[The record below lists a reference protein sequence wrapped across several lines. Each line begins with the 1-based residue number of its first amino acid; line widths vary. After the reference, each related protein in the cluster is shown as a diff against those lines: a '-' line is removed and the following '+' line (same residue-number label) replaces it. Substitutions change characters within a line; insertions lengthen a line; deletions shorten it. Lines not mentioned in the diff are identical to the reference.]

1 MTNDPDLD
9 DCAFLSGGESSGG
22 RQTRTGV
29 AVCSQRRAL
38 LVAGIVLG
46 SLLLTAIII
55 AYAGPQNDCSCG
67 SKTVSGYE
75 TDEENNTQPFN
86 PIATNGEPFPW
97 LEKMLPTSVRPLRYM
112 VTIHPNLT
120 TLDVKGQVTIDLHVE
135 KETNFIVLHIQDLNV
150 TEKAIVTPG
159 PKGYALKIVKV
170 LEFPPRQQLYIEVKE
185 KLKKKSNYTLNL
197 RWYSKLNP
205 EPEGFYVD
213 QYESSN
219 GVERLLAATVFRPNG
234 ARRAFPCFDEP
245 HVRAPFRISVFRD
258 RFHIGLSNSIVHT
271 TEDVGFY
278 MGTGL
283 LRDDFIETPPLPA
296 DAVAWVVSDF
306 QRESLQPSAAYI
318 PTTPAPLGTGV
329 GGKKSAQLNNYTQLK
344 GKNPPVRNITALT
357 HSLNVNLTPR
367 QNLTVVQPT
376 TTTAWP
382 VNLNGNGKPT
392 NLTSLSQST
401 GSSIK
406 RAPSYTF
413 YAPRDLLIRSSFIL
427 HTSRDVLEYL
437 QTWLDISY
445 PLTKVDFVALPSLDR
460 NMISSLG
467 LVTLKTSFLT
477 DPSSITSEQYQFS
490 ALRIAEAMVRQF
502 FGGIT
507 SRKVL
512 KDVWLWEG
520 LIQYLGIHALAPLQE
535 SWPLREMYLLKMAT
549 AALDIDAIQG
559 WDSIMNGTSHDG
571 NNEEFFVQ
579 KTAAIFSM
587 LHTAIGEDRFRGC
600 LGSFLK
606 VNRFRTAEP
615 TDLWTICTKK
625 ANGSKNIKDMMTLW
639 THQPGFPLLTVTKM
653 GNSISIS
660 QRPFRPADFLAIH
673 DDSYDGN
680 NYNKSSLNA
689 TDMPSTVPP
698 TTQGSKHKAV
708 PHMKWIFPVTY
719 VTDIN
724 NVSETLWMQNVD
736 VTFNVPEN
744 VKWIKVNAIQNGYY
758 RVVYNDDNWAS
769 LIEELATNPKRFTS
783 EDRLGLLSDAFTLCH
798 ANLLPCEITMNMIQ
812 YLPSETHYGPMA
824 LALRHLEKWRRILK
838 YSECFLMLSEF
849 IKMKISTVME
859 KVGWSDDGDVATR
872 LLRPEVL
879 LASVLWEDIDSITKA
894 KNMLNQYL
902 YYNGSA
908 ISPNLRE
915 VVYTGSILSG
925 EYIYW
930 QHCWER
936 FVNLQRT
943 SETFVERMQL
953 LRALGRTKDA
963 WLQNRLLSHVTMLP
977 TEEVVQVL
985 KAIAGTPTGG
995 AMACRFLQAKW
1006 FELEKRLGPGTIS
1019 FAKVISAITQYG
1031 ATKFDY
1037 DEVIAGASI
1046 RPRSRDVRAE
1056 YDLEQRGLQRGV
1068 GGPVTDVALQVGG
1081 GEPALASIEEMGH
1094 KHGGPC
1100 TLLSSDSFVIMFLSQ
1115 TRILSEL

>member
-1 MTNDPDLD
+1 MLCCGVCCGNMSKRDYKVATMDGIELEPLGGEKIDKEKEKDKEKQTNGVT
-9 DCAFLSGGESSGG
+9 FGGESSG
-22 RQTRTGV
+22 RQTRQGV

-38 LVAGIVLG
+38 VVAGVVFS
-46 SLLLTAIII
+46 SLLLTALII
-55 AYAGPQNDCSCG
+55 AYAGPQNDCSCAG
-67 SKTVSGYE
+67 KMAPGFE
-75 TDEENNTQPFN
+75 TDEENDTQPFN
-86 PIATNGEPFPW
+86 PIATNGEPYPW
-97 LEKMLPTSVRPLRYM
+97 LEVALPTSTRPLRYM

-120 TLDVKGQVTIDLHVE
+120 TLDVKGQVTIDLFME
-135 KETNFIVLHIQDLNV
+135 IETNFIVLHIQDLNV
-150 TEKAIVTPG
+150 TDRAIVTTG
-159 PKGYALKIVKV
+159 NKGYAIKIVKV
-170 LEFPPRQQLYIEVKE
+170 LEYPPRQQLYIEVKE

-219 GVERLLAATVFRPNG
+219 GLERLLAATVFRPNS

-245 HVRAPFRISVFRD
+245 QIRAPFRISVFRD

-306 QRESLQPSAAYI
+306 QRESLQPSPAYL
-318 PTTPAPLGTGV
+318 PTTPAPPGSV
-329 GGKKSAQLNNYTQLK
+329 GSKKSTQLSNYPQLK
-344 GKNPPVRNITALT
+344 EKKPPVRNITALT
-357 HSLNVNLTPR
+357 HSLNINLMK
-367 QNLTVVQPT
+367 NT
-376 TTTAWP
+376 TTTTVTPTAES
-382 VNLNGNGKPT
+382 NGK

-401 GSSIK
+401 GSLIK

-413 YAPRDLLIRSSFIL
+413 YAPRDLLPRSSFIL
-427 HTSRDVLEYL
+427 HTARDVLEHL
-437 QTWLDISY
+437 QTWLDILY

-460 NMISSLG
+460 NIISSLG
-467 LVTLKTSFLT
+467 LVTLKTAFLT
-477 DPSSITSEQYQFS
+477 DPESITTEEYQKS
-490 ALRIAEAMVRQF
+490 ALQVAEAMVRQF

-520 LIQYLGIHALAPLQE
+520 LIKYLGIHSLSPQQTN
-535 SWPLREMYLLKMAT
+535 WPLREMYLLKIAT
-549 AALDIDAIQG
+549 TALDIDAIQG
-559 WDSIMNGTSHDG
+559 WDSIMNGTKHDG
-571 NNEEFFVQ
+571 NNEEFFIQ

-600 LGSFLK
+600 LGAFLK
-606 VNRFRTAEP
+606 INRFKTAEP

-639 THQPGFPLLTVTKM
+639 THQPGFPLLTVTKL
-653 GNSISIS
+653 GNSVSIS
-660 QRPFRPADFLAIH
+660 QRPFKPADFLAIH
-673 DDSYDGN
+673 DETYDGN
-680 NYNKSSLNA
+680 NYNKTVVNV
-689 TDMPSTVPP
+689 TGTPSTVAP
-698 TTQGSKHKAV
+698 TAAGKTKQPTK
-708 PHMKWIFPVTY
+708 MKWIFPITY
-719 VTDIN
+719 ITDTN
-724 NVSETLWMQNVD
+724 NVSETLWLQNID

-744 VKWIKVNAIQNGYY
+744 VKWIKVNAMQSGYY
-758 RVVYNDDNWAS
+758 RVLYNDDNWAN
-769 LIEELATNPKRFTS
+769 LIEELSNNPEKLSS
-783 EDRLGLLSDAFTLCH
+783 EDRIGLLSDSFTLCH

-812 YLPSETHYGPMA
+812 YLPSETNWGPMTV
-824 LALRHLEKWRRILK
+824 ALRHLEKWRRILK

-849 IKMKISTVME
+849 IKMKLATVIE
-859 KVGWSDDGDVATR
+859 KIGWTDDGDEAKR
-872 LLRPEVL
+872 LMRPEVL
-879 LASVLWEDIDSITKA
+879 LSSVLWEDIDSITKA
-894 KNMLNQYL
+894 KNMLNQFL
-902 YYNGSA
+902 YYNGTA
-908 ISPNLRE
+908 IPPNLRE

-936 FVNLQRT
+936 FIALQRT
-943 SETFVERMQL
+943 SESFVERMQL

-977 TEEVVQVL
+977 TVEVVQVL
-985 KAIAGTPTGG
+985 QAIAGTPTGG

-1006 FELEKRLGPGTIS
+1006 FELETRLGHGTLS

-1037 DEVIAGASI
+1037 DELKSLVHRFG
-1046 RPRSRDVRAE
+1046 
-1056 YDLEQRGLQRGV
+1056 RGPGMEVLNM
-1068 GGPVTDVALQVGG
+1068 T
-1081 GEPALASIEEMGH
+1081 
-1094 KHGGPC
+1094 
-1100 TLLSSDSFVIMFLSQ
+1100 LSSVASNVEWVARSQ
-1115 TRILSEL
+1115 TSLYKWVESNLHSH

>member
-1 MTNDPDLD
+1 MLCCGFCCGNMSKRDYKVATTDGIELEPLGGEKTDKEKDKEKQTNGVT
-9 DCAFLSGGESSGG
+9 FGGESSGG
-22 RQTRTGV
+22 RQTRNGV

-55 AYAGPQNDCSCG
+55 AYAGPQNDCSCAG
-67 SKTVSGYE
+67 KTTSGYE

-97 LEKMLPTSVRPLRYM
+97 LDKMLPTSARPMRYM

-120 TLDVKGQVTIDLHVE
+120 TLDVKGQVTIDLFIE

-150 TEKAIVTPG
+150 TEKALVTPG

-213 QYESSN
+213 QYESFN
-219 GVERLLAATVFRPNG
+219 GRERLLAATVFRPNG

-245 HVRAPFRISVFRD
+245 HVRAPFRVSVFRD

-296 DAVAWVVSDF
+296 DAIAWVVSDF

-318 PTTPAPLGTGV
+318 PTTVAPATAGS
-329 GGKKSAQLNNYTQLK
+329 GKKPSQLNNYTQLK
-344 GKNPPVRNITALT
+344 SKNPPVRNITALT
-357 HSLNVNLTPR
+357 HSLNVNLTPF
-367 QNLTVVQPT
+367 QSANST
-376 TTTAWP
+376 TTTALP
-382 VNLNGNGKPT
+382 VIINGNGKPS

-413 YAPRDLLIRSSFIL
+413 YAPRDLLPRSSFIL

-460 NMISSLG
+460 NLISSLG

-477 DPSSITSEQYQFS
+477 DPHSITSEQYQFS

-535 SWPLREMYLLKMAT
+535 TWPLREMYLLKMAT

-600 LGSFLK
+600 LGTFLK
-606 VNRFRTAEP
+606 LNRFKTAEP

-660 QRPFRPADFLAIH
+660 QRPFKPADFLAIH

-680 NYNKSSLNA
+680 NYNKTTVNA
-689 TDMPSTVPP
+689 TEMPSTVAP
-698 TTQGSKHKAV
+698 TTQASKHKAA
-708 PHMKWIFPVTY
+708 PSMKWIFPVTY

-724 NVSETLWMQNVD
+724 NVSETLWMQNID

-769 LIEELATNPKRFTS
+769 LIEELSNNPKRFTS
-783 EDRLGLLSDAFTLCH
+783 EDRLGMLSDAFTLCH

-824 LALRHLEKWRRILK
+824 LAVRHLEKWRRILK

-859 KVGWSDDGDVATR
+859 KVGWIDEGDVATR
-872 LLRPEVL
+872 LMRPEVL

-936 FVNLQRT
+936 FVTLQRT

-1037 DEVIAGASI
+1037 DELKSLVHRFG
-1046 RPRSRDVRAE
+1046 
-1056 YDLEQRGLQRGV
+1056 RGQGMSVLNM
-1068 GGPVTDVALQVGG
+1068 T
-1081 GEPALASIEEMGH
+1081 
-1094 KHGGPC
+1094 
-1100 TLLSSDSFVIMFLSQ
+1100 LSSVASNVEWVARSQ
-1115 TRILSEL
+1115 TALYKWVESNLHSHR

>member
-1 MTNDPDLD
+1 MLCCGLCCGNMSKRDYKVATMDGIELEPLGGEKMDKDKEKDKEKQQTNGVT
-9 DCAFLSGGESSGG
+9 FGGESSGG
-22 RQTRTGV
+22 RQTRNGV
-29 AVCSQRRAL
+29 AVCSQKRAL

-46 SLLLTAIII
+46 SLLLTALII
-55 AYAGPQNDCSCG
+55 AFAGPQSDCSCARKLPTG
-67 SKTVSGYE
+67 LE
-75 TDEENNTQPFN
+75 TNEENVTQPFN

-97 LEKMLPTSVRPLRYM
+97 LNITLPTNVRPMRYM

-120 TLDVKGQVTIDLHVE
+120 TLDVKGQVTIDLWIE

-150 TEKAIVTPG
+150 TEKAIVTSG
-159 PKGYALKIVKV
+159 NKGYAIKIIKV
-170 LEFPPRQQLYIEVKE
+170 LEYPPRQQFYIEVKE

-213 QYESSN
+213 QYESPN
-219 GVERLLAATVFRPNG
+219 GIERLLAATVFRPNG

-245 HVRAPFRISVFRD
+245 HIRAPFRISVFRD

-306 QRESLQPSAAYI
+306 QRESLQPSPAYL
-318 PTTPAPLGTGV
+318 PTTPAPATGA
-329 GGKKSAQLNNYTQLK
+329 GGKKSSQFDNYTQMK
-344 GKNPPVRNITALT
+344 QKKPPVRNITALT
-357 HSLNVNLTPR
+357 HSLNINLMIR
-367 QNLTVVQPT
+367 NLT
-376 TTTAWP
+376 TTTTTTTSPLADAEA
-382 VNLNGNGKPT
+382 K
-392 NLTSLSQST
+392 NLTAMSQST
-401 GSSIK
+401 VSAIK

-413 YAPRDLLIRSSFIL
+413 YAPRDLLPRSSFIL
-427 HTSRDVLEYL
+427 HTSREVLEYM
-437 QTWLDISY
+437 QTWLEVSY

-460 NMISSLG
+460 NIISSLG

-477 DPSSITSEQYQFS
+477 EPQSITTAQYQQS
-490 ALRIAEAMVRQF
+490 ALLVAEAMVRQF

-520 LIQYLGIHALAPLQE
+520 LIKYLGIHILSPLQE
-535 SWPLREMYLLKMAT
+535 NWPLKDMYLLNMAT

-571 NNEEFFVQ
+571 NNEEFFIQ
-579 KTAAIFSM
+579 KTAGIFSM

-600 LGSFLK
+600 LGAFLK
-606 VNRFRTAEP
+606 LNRFKTAEP
-615 TDLWTICTKK
+615 LDLWNICTKR
-625 ANGSKNIKDMMTLW
+625 ATSVKNIKDMMSLW
-639 THQPGFPLLTVTKM
+639 THQLGFPLLTVTRLA
-653 GNSISIS
+653 NHITIS
-660 QRPFRPADFLAIH
+660 QKPFQPAEFLAIH
-673 DDSYDGN
+673 DETYDGN
-680 NYNKSSLNA
+680 HYSKTTVNA
-689 TDMPSTVPP
+689 TTSGQVSSTAAP
-698 TTQGSKHKAV
+698 TAQTKHV
-708 PHMKWIFPVTY
+708 QPMKWIFPITY
-719 VTDIN
+719 VTDLN
-724 NVSETLWMQNVD
+724 NITETLWLYNIN
-736 VTFNVPEN
+736 VTFNVAEN
-744 VKWIKVNAIQNGYY
+744 VKWIKINAHQSGYY
-758 RVVYNDDNWAS
+758 RVLYNENNWANI
-769 LIEELATNPKRFTS
+769 IEDLSNDPNKFS
-783 EDRLGLLSDAFTLCH
+783 SQDRLGLLSDAFTLCH

-812 YLPSETHYGPMA
+812 YLPSETKWGPMT

-849 IKMKISTVME
+849 IKMKLSTIID
-859 KVGWSDDGDVATR
+859 KIGWNDEGVEATR
-872 LLRPEVL
+872 LMRPEVL
-879 LASVLWEDIDSITKA
+879 LASVLWEDIDSVTKS
-894 KNMLNQYL
+894 KNLLNQFL
-902 YYNGSA
+902 FYNGSA

-930 QHCWER
+930 QHCWDR
-936 FVNLQRT
+936 FVTLQRN
-943 SETFVERMQL
+943 SESYVERMQL

-977 TEEVVQVL
+977 TTEVVQVL
-985 KAIAGTPTGG
+985 QAIAGTPTGG

-1006 FELEKRLGPGTIS
+1006 FELESRLGQGTLA

-1037 DEVIAGASI
+1037 DELKSLVHRFG
-1046 RPRSRDVRAE
+1046 
-1056 YDLEQRGLQRGV
+1056 RGDGMEILNM
-1068 GGPVTDVALQVGG
+1068 T
-1081 GEPALASIEEMGH
+1081 
-1094 KHGGPC
+1094 
-1100 TLLSSDSFVIMFLSQ
+1100 LSSVAANVEWVARSQ
-1115 TRILSEL
+1115 MSLYKWVESNLHSHR

>member
-1 MTNDPDLD
+1 MLCCGFCCGNMSKRDYKVATTDGIELEPLGGEKCDKDKDKEKQTNGVT
-9 DCAFLSGGESSGG
+9 FGGESSGG

-55 AYAGPQNDCSCG
+55 AYAGPQN
-67 SKTVSGYE
+67 
-75 TDEENNTQPFN
+75 
-86 PIATNGEPFPW
+86 
-97 LEKMLPTSVRPLRYM
+97 
-112 VTIHPNLT
+112 
-120 TLDVKGQVTIDLHVE
+120 GQVTIDLFIE

-150 TEKAIVTPG
+150 TEKALVTPG

-170 LEFPPRQQLYIEVKE
+170 LEFPPRQQLYIELKE

-213 QYESSN
+213 QYENFN
-219 GVERLLAATVFRPNG
+219 GRERLLAATVFRPNG

-318 PTTPAPLGTGV
+318 PTTAAPATATGN
-329 GGKKSAQLNNYTQLK
+329 KKPTQLNNYTQLK
-344 GKNPPVRNITALT
+344 NKNPPVRNITALT
-357 HSLNVNLTPR
+357 HSLNVNLTPLH
-367 QNLTVVQPT
+367 NTSSPST
-376 TTTAWP
+376 TILP
-382 VNLNGNGKPT
+382 SIINGNGKPS

-413 YAPRDLLIRSSFIL
+413 YAPRDLLPRSSFIL

-460 NMISSLG
+460 NLISSLG

-477 DPSSITSEQYQFS
+477 DPMSITSEQYQFS

-520 LIQYLGIHALAPLQE
+520 LIQYLGIHALAPLQS

-559 WDSIMNGTSHDG
+559 WDSIMNGTRHDG
-571 NNEEFFVQ
+571 KNEEFFVQ

-606 VNRFRTAEP
+606 LNRFKTAEP

-639 THQPGFPLLTVTKM
+639 THQPGFPLLTVNKM

-660 QRPFRPADFLAIH
+660 QRPFRPAEFLAIH

-680 NYNKSSLNA
+680 NYNRSTVNA
-689 TDMPSTVPP
+689 TDVPSTVAP
-698 TTQGSKHKAV
+698 TPASKHKSA
-708 PHMKWIFPVTY
+708 PHHKWIFPVTY

-758 RVVYNDDNWAS
+758 RVIYNDDNWAG

-812 YLPSETHYGPMA
+812 YLPSETNYGPMA

-859 KVGWSDDGDVATR
+859 KVGWTDEGDVAKR
-872 LLRPEVL
+872 LMRPEVL

-894 KNMLNQYL
+894 KNMLNQFL

-908 ISPNLRE
+908 IAPNLRE

-1006 FELEKRLGPGTIS
+1006 FELEKRLGPGTLS

-1037 DEVIAGASI
+1037 DELKSLVHRFG
-1046 RPRSRDVRAE
+1046 
-1056 YDLEQRGLQRGV
+1056 RGQGMSVLNM
-1068 GGPVTDVALQVGG
+1068 T
-1081 GEPALASIEEMGH
+1081 
-1094 KHGGPC
+1094 
-1100 TLLSSDSFVIMFLSQ
+1100 LSSVASNVEWVARSQ
-1115 TRILSEL
+1115 TSLYKWVESNLHSHR